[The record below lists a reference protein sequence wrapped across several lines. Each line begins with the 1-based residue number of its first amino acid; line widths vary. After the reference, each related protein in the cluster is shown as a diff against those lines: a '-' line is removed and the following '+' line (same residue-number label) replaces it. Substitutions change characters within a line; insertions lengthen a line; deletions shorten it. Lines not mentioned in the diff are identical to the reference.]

1 MQCAYCLSEIE
12 NEANVC
18 KFCKRDV
25 YLFRPLLAKVKEL
38 EAKLAEY
45 QSANELQA
53 RVDELE
59 ALLIAEQL
67 RHAQSGAG
75 WLRAMLEVCQFIFVP
90 LALLLLAHSLITV
103 VYDVNLLYLRV
114 ASMILPLP
122 FGFYLFKNR
131 KRYLFAW
138 FVATAGLA
146 AASVVGM
153 SAITAW
159 VDHTPIMPQSLVEWR
174 EFLEY
179 AASITFSFLTG
190 MLIGGM
196 AYHRTH
202 RSRTHN
208 KTSFLR
214 ALVTSFAKGNGSPE
228 DLQKTIKKLEDM
240 GGSLVAAGTTAMS
253 IYTGLKAFM

>member
-75 WLRAMLEVCQFIFVP
+75 FACHVGSVSIYLCSIGFVAISTLLDYGGLRRQLVVSACGIDD
-90 LALLLLAHSLITV
+90 LALAIRFLLV
-103 VYDVNLLYLRV
+103 
-114 ASMILPLP
+114 
-122 FGFYLFKNR
+122 
-131 KRYLFAW
+131 
-138 FVATAGLA
+138 
-146 AASVVGM
+146 
-153 SAITAW
+153 
-159 VDHTPIMPQSLVEWR
+159 
-174 EFLEY
+174 
-179 AASITFSFLTG
+179 
-190 MLIGGM
+190 
-196 AYHRTH
+196 
-202 RSRTHN
+202 
-208 KTSFLR
+208 
-214 ALVTSFAKGNGSPE
+214 
-228 DLQKTIKKLEDM
+228 
-240 GGSLVAAGTTAMS
+240 
-253 IYTGLKAFM
+253 